1 MNTHSFHPV
10 IVIVAFNRVHTLKRL
25 LSSLDRALIP
35 PETRLIISIDNNGTN
50 QDVVAVA
57 DEYVWKHGEKEVIHQ
72 ATRLGLRVHVIAS
85 GDFSYQYGSF
95 ILLED
100 DLVVSPYFYKFTVE
114 AFEFYNSDKEIC
126 GISLYN
132 LPYTE
137 ASKLPFLP
145 LDDHSDVYF
154 QQVPCSLGIA
164 MTANQWDGFK
174 KWFLTNPELNTIN
187 GLPMIAWKYWSA
199 SSWKKYL
206 YGFMVVKNLFFI
218 YPRVS
223 LTSNFNDRGENM
235 YEKSHLGQVSLQ
247 MVDKDYKFKSLK
259 DAISVYDAY
268 SEILP
273 DRLKKLCPELREYDF
288 EIDLYG
294 QKESFSKEFVITSK
308 HCNKIIKGYERTMK
322 PAELNLIFNIP
333 GVELSLA
340 KKEDVVYSLDS
351 VNEIIFRTKPI
362 DEFINDFHY
371 YYINI
376 FDNKKL
382 IKILIFR
389 LLNKFRKTL
398 KSS

>member
-1 MNTHSFHPV
+1 MNKLNFHPV
-10 IVIVAFNRVHTLKRL
+10 IVIIAFNRVHTLKRL

-35 PETRLIISIDNNGTN
+35 SETRLIISIDNNGTN

-57 DEYVWKHGEKEVIHQ
+57 DEYVWKHGEKEVIYH
-72 ATRLGLRVHVIAS
+72 TSRMGLRAHIIAS
-85 GDFSYQYGSF
+85 GDFGYKYGSF

-100 DLVVSPYFYKFTVE
+100 DLVVSPYFYKFTTI
-114 AFEFYNSDKEIC
+114 AFDYYHDDTDIC

-137 ASKLPFLP
+137 ASKLPFIP
-145 LDDHSDVYF
+145 LDDNSDVYF

-164 MTANQWDGFK
+164 MTMNQWDGFK
-174 KWFLTNPELNTIN
+174 KWFITNPELHTIK
-187 GLPMIAWKYWSA
+187 GLPIIAWKYWSA

-206 YGFMVVKNLFFI
+206 YGYMVLKNLFFI

-235 YEKSHLGQVSLQ
+235 YEKSHLGQVGLQ
-247 MVDKDYKFKSLK
+247 LVDKDYKFKPLK
-259 DAISVYDAY
+259 DAINVYDAY

-273 DRLKKLCPELREYDF
+273 DRLKILCPELIDYDF
-288 EIDLYG
+288 DIDLYG
-294 QKESFSKEFVITSK
+294 QKESFSKDFVLTSK

-322 PAELNLIFNIP
+322 PAELNIVFNIP
-333 GVELSLA
+333 GDELNLA
-340 KKEDVVYSLDS
+340 RKEDVVYSIDT
-351 VNEIIFRTKPI
+351 VNAIIFRTKPI

-376 FDNKKL
+376 FDNKKF
-382 IKILIFR
+382 IKILKIR
-389 LLNKFRKTL
+389 LLNKIRKSL
-398 KSS
+398 KLS